1 MIGLKNRNT
10 HKKRFYVLDILE
22 TSRVRRNRIE
32 NADCGQVLISG
43 EDIYGEKSDP
53 SEIRQNMGMVFQSY
67 NLFEHMTNIE
77 NIMLGPVELKGMSRQ
92 QAYETGMKYLA
103 KVGLAA
109 KAEAY
114 PDELSGGQKQRV
126 AIARAL
132 AMEPEIMLF
141 DNPKGEKTR
150 EFVLQNPESH

>member
-1 MIGLKNRNT
+1 
-10 HKKRFYVLDILE
+10 
-22 TSRVRRNRIE
+22 
-32 NADCGQVLISG
+32 
-43 EDIYGEKSDP
+43 
-53 SEIRQNMGMVFQSY
+53 MVFRQQLTEDFW
-67 NLFEHMTNIE
+67 NNHWLKLHNFVGLNTAQILTIPDC